1 MASMP
6 APQPVHRRALVAE
19 YIAESLRTLPA
30 GSSFAVRVVYTA
42 DQPVDSL
49 TPRRRLSHFHAEN
62 TLSRRVLAFV
72 SQGGCLVAGLEVHE
86 FTTLRI
92 EAQGAQPPRTSTT
105 VDCCIEKLDT
115 SGELAGRMPMARA
128 LVAGYLRSLH
138 RYSTALNIPSVGV
151 HLFARAQ
158 PEYLFAKSKDNP
170 GKRILGD
177 LELVKWWQSA
187 LQFALEY
194 SAKSICTAVANC
206 IVPGS
211 TMRESSWFF
220 GKDCTLG
227 AGSMNNNANGS
238 CTERAQSVDW
248 KWGLPYPLGARAH
261 DCVLQFPDDPITR
274 LLSEPHSSAWSVSGL
289 LDMLSVSEECGSGHR
304 TAYFMASLPLCPGIS
319 AQAGDIA
326 DSSTA
331 SQGHLSF
338 EDYDRILVAL
348 FDHEMDFSSTASAYL
363 SSNRLKDY
371 LDSNFDI
378 PLISAETTGPAITR
392 EPIQAATPYN
402 LPTVNDLS
410 TVIRK
415 KRKIVS

>member
-1 MASMP
+1 MASKQ
-6 APQPVHRRALVAE
+6 APQPAHWRAPVAE
-19 YIAESLRTLPA
+19 CIAESLRTLPA
-30 GSSFAVRVVYTA
+30 GGSFAVRVVYTA
-42 DQPVDSL
+42 DQPVASL

-92 EAQGAQPPRTSTT
+92 EAQGAQPPRTDMA

-115 SGELAGRMPMARA
+115 SGELTCRMPMARA

-138 RYSTALNIPSVGV
+138 RYKTALNTPSVGV

-194 SAKSICTAVANC
+194 SAKSIRTAVANC

-211 TMRESSWFF
+211 TMRESTWFL
-220 GKDCTLG
+220 GKDCTQS
-227 AGSMNNNANGS
+227 AGSDNSNVNGS
-238 CTERAQSVDW
+238 CSESTQSVDW
-248 KWGLPYPLGARAH
+248 RWGLPYPLGARAH
-261 DCVLQFPDDPITR
+261 DFVLQFPDDPITR
-274 LLSEPHSSAWSVSGL
+274 LLSEPHSSAWSVSAL

-304 TAYFMASLPLCPGIS
+304 TAYFMASLPLCPDS
-319 AQAGDIA
+319 NAQTSDIA
-326 DSSTA
+326 DNSTA
-331 SQGHLSF
+331 SQGRLSF
-338 EDYDRILVAL
+338 EDYDKILVVL
-348 FDHEMDFSSTASAYL
+348 FDHDMDFSSTASAHL

-371 LDSNFDI
+371 LDTNFDI
-378 PLISAETTGPAITR
+378 PLISVETTGPAITR
-392 EPIQAATPYN
+392 DPAQATNSCN

-415 KRKIVS
+415 KRKVVS